1 MNPRPLGTFGAVAV
15 IAALA
20 FGSPAALSQDNRP
33 RDSGGFKMDLSSWRS
48 IPTHEFVLNIVDLP
62 GAEFISAER
71 RVRDHALVHQ
81 RVWFDGPQGFLFV
94 EHLPSTRGYNRRSS
108 NNLRSAWYARKT
120 AERYWRGAGEP
131 FDVEESAEIHTS
143 RRRGG
148 WVHATRGRNYGRL
161 CFIAR
166 VGFLSRRW
174 KVKSRKLNRIPAGPA
189 HPGLFS
195 GRRGCGTPPGPPGH
209 NPARSLSSVRVSR
222 RPGSCDAA
230 RRRSSRPNRSS
241 RAAAG
246 MGLS

>member
-1 MNPRPLGTFGAVAV
+1 MNPRPLATFGAVAV

-71 RVRDHALVHQ
+71 RVRDHRVVHQ

-94 EHLPSTRGYNRRSS
+94 THVPAAGGYKKSVTDRF
-108 NNLRSAWYARKT
+108 RSARNARKT

-166 VGFLSRRW
+166 LGLLAKRW
-174 KVKSRKLNRIPAGPA
+174 KVNRAAYEYYDTSIVFRDCSGKRSLADVVTWLEGAKVVGSSYNRID
-189 HPGLFS
+189 
-195 GRRGCGTPPGPPGH
+195 RK
-209 NPARSLSSVRVSR
+209 
-222 RPGSCDAA
+222 
-230 RRRSSRPNRSS
+230 
-241 RAAAG
+241 
-246 MGLS
+246 

>member
-33 RDSGGFKMDLSSWRS
+33 RDSGGFKMDLSPWRS
-48 IPTHEFVLNIVDLP
+48 IATPEFMLNIVDLP

-174 KVKSRKLNRIPAGPA
+174 KVSHRPYEYYDTLIFFRDCSGERSLADVVTWLEGAKIVEPLYNRIGPK
-189 HPGLFS
+189 
-195 GRRGCGTPPGPPGH
+195 
-209 NPARSLSSVRVSR
+209 
-222 RPGSCDAA
+222 
-230 RRRSSRPNRSS
+230 
-241 RAAAG
+241 
-246 MGLS
+246 